1 MPGVPTPDDL
11 ITPRPHLSQCFCE
24 NHFAFASSMV
34 CRKYSKCVRGK
45 RNAVASMHWSE
56 TTSKR
61 SARRDERDA
70 PSLLRGSFDH
80 QPQRSARQAF
90 CAHWAV
96 AELCGLRVS
105 LISMPDRRRP
115 ASCIE
120 NRTSRYGQ
128 QRSHLRKLTELLCAG
143 FEAVVPLFADDDAGS
158 RGESGKQRHSMT
170 PLFSWI

>member
-1 MPGVPTPDDL
+1 
-11 ITPRPHLSQCFCE
+11 
-24 NHFAFASSMV
+24 MV
-34 CRKYSKCVRGK
+34 CRKYSQCAQDK

-56 TTSKR
+56 TTAKR
-61 SARRDERDA
+61 RARRDEQDA

-105 LISMPDRRRP
+105 LISMRDRRRP

-120 NRTSRYGQ
+120 NRTSRYGGQ
-128 QRSHLRKLTELLCAG
+128 TSHLRKLTELLCAG
-143 FEAVVPLFADDDAGS
+143 FEAGVPLFADDDAGS
-158 RGESGKQRHSMT
+158 RDGRGKQRHSMT
-170 PLFSWI
+170 PLFSWM